1 MMVAVATMDTNSTG
15 DIELEAPLAR
25 AIALLSDPSK
35 GLPDPVFNFVL
46 KVTAVPN
53 VDLLVADDR
62 GRRLLT
68 WRVDEYGAGW
78 HVPGGI
84 IRWGESIQN
93 RINEVARLELGS
105 TVTTTRQPALITQF
119 ISVRGTFISML
130 YNCTLT
136 SEVTD
141 PSVRFSQDTTHP
153 SQGQLHWFDGIPE
166 MLYPAHDVYRHLL
179 HPRSS

>member
-1 MMVAVATMDTNSTG
+1 MDTNSNR
-15 DIELEAPLAR
+15 DIELDALLSKAL
-25 AIALLSDPSK
+25 ALLSDPSK

-46 KVTAVPN
+46 RVTAVAN
-53 VDLLVADDR
+53 VDLLVADDS

-68 WRVDEYGAGW
+68 WRDDEYGTGW

-105 TVTTTRQPALITQF
+105 AVATSQQPALITQF

-130 YNCTLT
+130 YHCTLT

-141 PSVRFSQDTTHP
+141 PSVRFSRDATHP
-153 SQGQLHWFDGIPE
+153 SQGQLHWFDGVPE
-166 MLYPAHDVYRHLL
+166 VLYPAHDVYRHLL
-179 HPRSS
+179 HPRSL